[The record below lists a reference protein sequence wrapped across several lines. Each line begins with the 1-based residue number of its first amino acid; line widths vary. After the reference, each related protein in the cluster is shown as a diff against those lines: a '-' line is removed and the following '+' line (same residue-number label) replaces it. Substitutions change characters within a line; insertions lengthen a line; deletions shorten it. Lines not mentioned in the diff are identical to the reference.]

1 MSYIVNLTGVQPTL
15 VSGENIKTINGE
27 TILGSGDLTIDKTD
41 VGLGNVDNTSD
52 ADKPISTATQTALD
66 NKADLVG
73 GKVPSSQIPAI
84 AISEFL
90 GAVNSQAA
98 MLALLGQ
105 EGDWCIRTDVDSTYI
120 LIGTDPTD
128 IDNWQEIVTPTGA
141 VTSVNGYTGV
151 VVLNQNDIG
160 LGNVDDT
167 SDLNKPISTA
177 TQTALNAKQDS
188 LVSGTNIKTLEGQ
201 SLLGSGNIDLTKSDV
216 GLSNV
221 DNTSDLN
228 KPISTATQ
236 TALNGKFNNPTGT
249 SAQYIDG
256 TGALQTFPTILDAG
270 SLITEVYNNTG
281 ATLTKGTIVY
291 INGGQGNLPTI
302 TKANASA
309 DATSAQTF
317 GWVRNDITNNNNG
330 YVIVA
335 GKLSDLNTNGLGT
348 GTQLYLSGT
357 TSGAYTITKPQA
369 PTHLVYVG
377 VVVRD
382 HPTQGVIEVKIQN
395 GYEIDEL
402 HDVQIASI
410 ANNQVLQYES
420 STQLW
425 KNKSLTTAS
434 VAASTDKNY
443 ITNAQQAVIG
453 NTSGTNTG
461 DETQATIQSK
471 LGTASAS
478 TSGYLTSTDWNT
490 FNNKANGNIYTT
502 DGNVSSNRQVNLN
515 GKNLSFTNGSGV
527 GNFTTLLDDGV
538 QLSQL
543 SVDWGQISLDVQGGG
558 TGSGLLIQPN
568 GITING
574 YYKLPNSTPALNQ
587 IPYASST
594 SQLNFT
600 SIKTIEGQSLLG
612 SGNIDLT
619 KSDVGLGNVDNTS
632 DLNKPISTAT
642 QTALNAK
649 QDTITLTTTGTS
661 GAATLVGST
670 LNIPNYASGGLTY
683 FTEAQSTAAPNATV
697 PVDSLTAVSA
707 ATNADIAIRPKGTGA
722 FTLAIPDGTA
732 TGGDKRGANAVDL
745 QTSRTN
751 ANQVASGQWSFTAG
765 RSNRASGSY
774 DVALGVET
782 VASGGLGAMAVG
794 YLSQATGTYSYS
806 FGYGNGASGPAS
818 VSMGYGNTASGA
830 YSFAIGASNQ
840 ATGAQSVA
848 MGNTNIANAE
858 NSTAFGYY
866 SRVFG
871 VRGRWVTGQV
881 NVTPGDCQKSIFCLS
896 ARTTDATATTVLSG
910 YGAGAP
916 SATNQINLQNQSAY
930 RFKGTIIGKQSGS
943 TNACAWDVD
952 GLIVRGASAA
962 ATTLVVGNV
971 NLVSNTPAWGTPTLA
986 ADTTNGGL
994 RVQVTGLAATNIQ
1007 WTAVIETT
1015 EVIYA

>member
-105 EGDWCIRTDVDSTYI
+105 EGDWCIRTDVDLTYI

-128 IDNWQEIVTPTGA
+128 IDNWQEIVTPTSA

-151 VVLNQNDIG
+151 VVLDQNDIG

-369 PTHLVYVG
+369 PIHLVYVG

-395 GYEIDEL
+395 GYEVDEL

-443 ITNAQQAVIG
+443 VTDAQQVVIG

-471 LGTASAS
+471 LGTASTS

-490 FNNKANGNIYTT
+490 FN
-502 DGNVSSNRQVNLN
+502 
-515 GKNLSFTNGSGV
+515 GKQN
-527 GNFTTLLDDGV
+527 
-538 QLSQL
+538 
-543 SVDWGQISLDVQGGG
+543 
-558 TGSGLLIQPN
+558 
-568 GITING
+568 
-574 YYKLPNSTPALNQ
+574 AL
-587 IPYASST
+587 
-594 SQLNFT
+594 
-600 SIKTIEGQSLLG
+600 
-612 SGNIDLT
+612 
-619 KSDVGLGNVDNTS
+619 
-632 DLNKPISTAT
+632 
-642 QTALNAK
+642 
-649 QDTITLTTTGTS
+649 TLTTTGTS

-697 PVDSLTAVSA
+697 NVDSLTAVASTA
-707 ATNADIAIRPKGTGA
+707 NADFVIRPKGSGA
-722 FTLAIPDGTA
+722 ILVQIPDGTA
-732 TGGDKRGANAVDL
+732 TGGNKRGANAIDL
-745 QTSRTN
+745 QRTRN
-751 ANQVASGQWSFTAG
+751 VASQVASGPGSILIGDYSTSSGTTSISIGSQNI
-765 RSNRASGSY
+765 SN
-774 DVALGVET
+774 
-782 VASGGLGAMAVG
+782 
-794 YLSQATGTYSYS
+794 GTYTIAIGS
-806 FGYGNGASGPAS
+806 
-818 VSMGYGNTASGA
+818 GNTASNNQSTCVG
-830 YSFAIGASNQ
+830 YSNSV
-840 ATGAQSVA
+840 TGANWGHCFGQSNTVGGTYGTA
-848 MGNTNIANAE
+848 VGYSNNTGGSSSISCGAGNVTGLDYSRGNCSTLGANNRAE
-858 NSTAFGYY
+858 ESNSTAIGVYAGT
-866 SRVFG
+866 FG
-871 VRGRWVTGQV
+871 VQGRQAYSNGRFSTTG
-881 NVTPGDCQKSIFCLS
+881 DSQKGLFVLRI
-896 ARTTDATATTVLSG
+896 ATTNNTATTLTTNSGAASTNNQVILS
-910 YGAGAP
+910 
-916 SATNQINLQNQSAY
+916 NQSAY
-930 RFKGTIIGKQSGS
+930 RFKGTIIGKQSAS
-943 TNACAWDVD
+943 TNVCAWDVD
-952 GLIVRGASAA
+952 GLIVRGANAA

-971 NLVSNTPAWGTPTLA
+971 NLVSNTPSWGTPILA

-994 RVQVTGLAATNIQ
+994 IVQVTGLAATNIQ

>member
-27 TILGSGDLTIDKTD
+27 TILGDGDLTIDKTD
-41 VGLGNVDNTSD
+41 VGLGNVDDTSD

-105 EGDWCIRTDVDSTYI
+105 EGDWCIRTDVDLTYI

-151 VVLNQNDIG
+151 VVLDQNDIG

-167 SDLNKPISTA
+167 SDL
-177 TQTALNAKQDS
+177 D
-188 LVSGTNIKTLEGQ
+188 
-201 SLLGSGNIDLTKSDV
+201 
-216 GLSNV
+216 
-221 DNTSDLN
+221 

-357 TSGAYTITKPQA
+357 TSGAYTTTKPQA
-369 PTHLVYVG
+369 PIHLVYVG

-382 HPTQGVIEVKIQN
+382 HPTQGIIEVKIQN
-395 GYEIDEL
+395 GYEVDEL

-443 ITNAQQAVIG
+443 VTDAQQVVIG

-471 LGTASAS
+471 LGTASTS

-490 FNNKANGNIYTT
+490 FN
-502 DGNVSSNRQVNLN
+502 
-515 GKNLSFTNGSGV
+515 GKQN
-527 GNFTTLLDDGV
+527 
-538 QLSQL
+538 
-543 SVDWGQISLDVQGGG
+543 
-558 TGSGLLIQPN
+558 
-568 GITING
+568 
-574 YYKLPNSTPALNQ
+574 AL
-587 IPYASST
+587 
-594 SQLNFT
+594 
-600 SIKTIEGQSLLG
+600 
-612 SGNIDLT
+612 
-619 KSDVGLGNVDNTS
+619 
-632 DLNKPISTAT
+632 
-642 QTALNAK
+642 
-649 QDTITLTTTGTS
+649 TLTTTGTS

-683 FTEAQSTAAPNATV
+683 FTEAEATTSPNNTV
-697 PVDSLTAVSA
+697 YVDSLTAAGST
-707 ATNADIAIRPKGTGA
+707 TNVDVAIVPKGTGA
-722 FTLAIPDGTA
+722 FTLAIPDNTT
-732 TGGDKRGANAVDL
+732 TGGNKRGTNAIDL
-745 QTSRTN
+745 QTARTN
-751 ANQVASGQWSFTAG
+751 ANQVASGNNSIVIGVNSRASSNQGVAIGTSATASGVGVALNSNGDVTGSNATASNTGAFAVNGGQASGLWSFAMG
-765 RSNRASGSY
+765 RAVASNTNAFAFGAYYTGATASGEGS
-774 DVALGVET
+774 VAIG
-782 VASGGLGAMAVG
+782 
-794 YLSQATGTYSYS
+794 
-806 FGYGNGASGPAS
+806 
-818 VSMGYGNTASGA
+818 GNTASSFGA
-830 YSFAIGASNQ
+830 VAIGGQGNLASGYMSY
-840 ATGAQSVA
+840 AS
-848 MGNTNIANAE
+848 GNTT
-858 NSTAFGYY
+858 STFGVTGRQTRGYY
-866 SRVFG
+866 N
-871 VRGRWVTGQV
+871 TAI
-881 NVTPGDCQKSIFCLS
+881 GDCQKSEFFLS
-896 ARTTDATATTVLSG
+896 KRTTDATATTITIGGGVASSSNQVILS
-910 YGAGAP
+910 
-916 SATNQINLQNQSAY
+916 NQSSY
-930 RFKGTIIGKQSGS
+930 RFKGSIVGKQSGS
-943 TNACAWDVD
+943 TNVASWDID
-952 GLIVRGASAA
+952 GLIVRGANAA
-962 ATTLVVGNV
+962 ATTLAVSNV
-971 NLVSNTPAWGTPTLA
+971 TLVQNTPAWGTPTLA

-994 RVQVTGLAATNIQ
+994 RVQVTGATATNIQ

>member
-105 EGDWCIRTDVDSTYI
+105 EGDWCIRTDVDLTYI

-151 VVLNQNDIG
+151 VVLDQNDIG

-167 SDLNKPISTA
+167 SDL
-177 TQTALNAKQDS
+177 D
-188 LVSGTNIKTLEGQ
+188 
-201 SLLGSGNIDLTKSDV
+201 
-216 GLSNV
+216 
-221 DNTSDLN
+221 

-357 TSGAYTITKPQA
+357 TSGAYTTTKPQA
-369 PTHLVYVG
+369 PIHLVYVG

-382 HPTQGVIEVKIQN
+382 HPTQGIIEVKIQN
-395 GYEIDEL
+395 GYEVDEL

-443 ITNAQQAVIG
+443 VTDAQQVVIG

-471 LGTASAS
+471 LGTASTS

-490 FNNKANGNIYTT
+490 FNG
-502 DGNVSSNRQVNLN
+502 
-515 GKNLSFTNGSGV
+515 
-527 GNFTTLLDDGV
+527 
-538 QLSQL
+538 
-543 SVDWGQISLDVQGGG
+543 
-558 TGSGLLIQPN
+558 
-568 GITING
+568 
-574 YYKLPNSTPALNQ
+574 
-587 IPYASST
+587 
-594 SQLNFT
+594 
-600 SIKTIEGQSLLG
+600 
-612 SGNIDLT
+612 
-619 KSDVGLGNVDNTS
+619 
-632 DLNKPISTAT
+632 
-642 QTALNAK
+642 K
-649 QDTITLTTTGTS
+649 QDALTLTTTGTS

-697 PVDSLTAVSA
+697 NVDSLTAVAST
-707 ATNADIAIRPKGTGA
+707 TNADFVIRPKGTGA
-722 FTLAIPDGTA
+722 ILAAIPDGTA
-732 TGGDKRGANAVDL
+732 TGGNKRGANAVDL
-745 QTSRTN
+745 QTSRG
-751 ANQVASGQWSFTAG
+751 AASQVASGLYSFTA
-765 RSNRASGSY
+765 
-774 DVALGVET
+774 
-782 VASGGLGAMAVG
+782 
-794 YLSQATGTYSYS
+794 
-806 FGYGNGASGPAS
+806 
-818 VSMGYGNTASGA
+818 GYGNTASNNMSVSLGRSNTSSGPGGSFSAGDSNVSSATSSIALGA
-830 YSFAIGASNQ
+830 SNTSSAFASIAVGAGNSSANNYAVGLGYFNTSSGVSSVCLGNVNTANSDYSFAYGSYAHTFSIIGRQSYASGRES
-840 ATGAQSVA
+840 TDGDAQVSKFVLH
-848 MGNTNIANAE
+848 E
-858 NSTAFGYY
+858 
-866 SRVFG
+866 
-871 VRGRWVTGQV
+871 
-881 NVTPGDCQKSIFCLS
+881 
-896 ARTTDATATTVLSG
+896 RTTGNTATTLTTNSSAASTNNQVILS
-910 YGAGAP
+910 
-916 SATNQINLQNQSAY
+916 NQSAY
-930 RFKGTIIGKQSGS
+930 RFKGTIIGKKQGTTDVAS
-943 TNACAWDVD
+943 WDVD
-952 GLIVRGASAA
+952 GLIVRGANAA
-962 ATTLVVGNV
+962 ATTLNV
-971 NLVSNTPAWGTPTLA
+971 SNVTLVQNTPAWGTPTLA

>member
-27 TILGSGDLTIDKTD
+27 TILGAGDLTIDKTD

-105 EGDWCIRTDVDSTYI
+105 EGDWCIRTDVDKTYI

-128 IDNWQEIVTPTGA
+128 LDNWQEIVTPTGA

-151 VVLNQNDIG
+151 VVLDQNDIG

-167 SDLNKPISTA
+167 SDL
-177 TQTALNAKQDS
+177 D
-188 LVSGTNIKTLEGQ
+188 
-201 SLLGSGNIDLTKSDV
+201 
-216 GLSNV
+216 
-221 DNTSDLN
+221 

-249 SAQYIDG
+249 TAQYIDG

-270 SLITEVYNNTG
+270 SLITEVYNSTG

-317 GWVRNDITNNNNG
+317 GWVRNDIGNNNNG

-357 TSGAYTITKPQA
+357 TSGAYTTTKPQA
-369 PTHLVYVG
+369 PIHLVYVG

-395 GYEIDEL
+395 GYEVDEL

-420 STQLW
+420 SSQLW

-434 VAASTDKNY
+434 VSASTDKNY
-443 ITNAQQAVIG
+443 VTDAQQVVIG

-471 LGTASAS
+471 LGTASTS

-490 FNNKANGNIYTT
+490 FN
-502 DGNVSSNRQVNLN
+502 
-515 GKNLSFTNGSGV
+515 GKQN
-527 GNFTTLLDDGV
+527 
-538 QLSQL
+538 
-543 SVDWGQISLDVQGGG
+543 
-558 TGSGLLIQPN
+558 
-568 GITING
+568 
-574 YYKLPNSTPALNQ
+574 AL
-587 IPYASST
+587 
-594 SQLNFT
+594 
-600 SIKTIEGQSLLG
+600 
-612 SGNIDLT
+612 
-619 KSDVGLGNVDNTS
+619 
-632 DLNKPISTAT
+632 
-642 QTALNAK
+642 
-649 QDTITLTTTGTS
+649 TLTTTGTS

-683 FTEAQSTAAPNATV
+683 FTEAQSTTAPNATV
-697 PVDSLTAVSA
+697 NVDSLTAVA
-707 ATNADIAIRPKGTGA
+707 GTTNADIAIVPKGTGA
-722 FTLAIPDGTA
+722 LMADIPDNTTIGGNKRGQYAVDWQHGPKANQDRVASSDYSTIIGGRDNRAYNTYAIAGGYLAFAGGSQSTALQQGATTNTLAFAHG
-732 TGGDKRGANAVDL
+732 
-745 QTSRTN
+745 SRSL
-751 ANQVASGQWSFTAG
+751 ASGYGSVAFGSWIYADTT
-765 RSNRASGSY
+765 ASGDNSIAMGGGNISSAATSTAIGGEGNVSSAQGALSIGGRNNTANGIFSY
-774 DVALGVET
+774 
-782 VASGGLGAMAVG
+782 
-794 YLSQATGTYSYS
+794 
-806 FGYGNGASGPAS
+806 
-818 VSMGYGNTASGA
+818 ASGA
-830 YSFAIGASNQ
+830 YSTTNGVQ
-840 ATGAQSVA
+840 GRQS
-848 MGNTNIANAE
+848 
-858 NSTAFGYY
+858 
-866 SRVFG
+866 
-871 VRGRWVTGQV
+871 RGRALGTIQGE
-881 NVTPGDCQKSIFCLS
+881 TQKSEFYLS
-896 ARTTDATATTVLSG
+896 KRTTDATATTLTVAGGVASTANQVILS
-910 YGAGAP
+910 
-916 SATNQINLQNQSAY
+916 NNSAY
-930 RFKGTIIGKQSGS
+930 RFKGTIIGKQSAS
-943 TNACAWDVD
+943 TNVCAWDVD
-952 GLIVRGASAA
+952 GIIVRGANAA
-962 ATTLVVGNV
+962 ATTLSLGNV
-971 NLVSNTPAWGTPTLA
+971 TLVQNTPAWGTPTLA

>member
-105 EGDWCIRTDVDSTYI
+105 EGDWCIRTDVDLTYI

-151 VVLNQNDIG
+151 VVLDQNDIG
-160 LGNVDDT
+160 LGNVD
-167 SDLNKPISTA
+167 
-177 TQTALNAKQDS
+177 
-188 LVSGTNIKTLEGQ
+188 
-201 SLLGSGNIDLTKSDV
+201 
-216 GLSNV
+216 
-221 DNTSDLN
+221 NTSDLD

-335 GKLSDLNTNGLGT
+335 GKLNDLNTNGLGT

-357 TSGAYTITKPQA
+357 TSGEYTTTKPQA
-369 PTHLVYVG
+369 PIHLVYVG
-377 VVVRD
+377 IVVRD
-382 HPTQGVIEVKIQN
+382 HPTQGIIEVKIQN
-395 GYEIDEL
+395 GYEVDEL

-410 ANNQVLQYES
+410 ANDQVLQYES

-425 KNKSLTTAS
+425 KNKSLTTDS

-443 ITNAQQAVIG
+443 VTDAQQVVIG

-471 LGTASAS
+471 LGTASTS

-490 FNNKANGNIYTT
+490 FNG
-502 DGNVSSNRQVNLN
+502 
-515 GKNLSFTNGSGV
+515 
-527 GNFTTLLDDGV
+527 
-538 QLSQL
+538 
-543 SVDWGQISLDVQGGG
+543 
-558 TGSGLLIQPN
+558 
-568 GITING
+568 
-574 YYKLPNSTPALNQ
+574 
-587 IPYASST
+587 
-594 SQLNFT
+594 
-600 SIKTIEGQSLLG
+600 
-612 SGNIDLT
+612 
-619 KSDVGLGNVDNTS
+619 
-632 DLNKPISTAT
+632 
-642 QTALNAK
+642 K
-649 QDTITLTTTGTS
+649 QDALTLTTTGTS

-683 FTEAQSTAAPNATV
+683 FTEAQSTAAPNATI
-697 PVDSLTAVSA
+697 PVDSLTAAGST
-707 ATNADIAIRPKGTGA
+707 TNVDVAIVPKGTGA
-722 FTLAIPDGTA
+722 FTLNIPDNTA
-732 TGGDKRGANAVDL
+732 TGGNKRGVRAFDI
-745 QTSRTN
+745 QTSRGAAT
-751 ANQVASGQWSFTAG
+751 QVASGASSFCGGT
-765 RSNRASGSY
+765 NNTASGSRSFSF
-774 DVALGVET
+774 GNSNT
-782 VASGGLGAMAVG
+782 S
-794 YLSQATGTYSYS
+794 SGTYSVTMGS
-806 FGYGNGASGPAS
+806 TNTASNGCAVCLGLENLSSGDTS
-818 VSMGYGNTASGA
+818 TTIGWGNTASGT
-830 YSFAIGASNQ
+830 YSQSIGIFSQ
-840 ATGAQSVA
+840 ATAQGSVALGWFNVSSGDYSCTLGSRANAFSIIGRQVYASGQEGTSGDAQSSKFVLH
-848 MGNTNIANAE
+848 E
-858 NSTAFGYY
+858 
-866 SRVFG
+866 
-871 VRGRWVTGQV
+871 
-881 NVTPGDCQKSIFCLS
+881 
-896 ARTTDATATTVLSG
+896 RTTDATATTLTTNSSAASTNNQVILS
-910 YGAGAP
+910 
-916 SATNQINLQNQSAY
+916 NQAAY
-930 RFKGTIIGKQSGS
+930 RFKGTIIGKKSGTTDIAS
-943 TNACAWDVD
+943 WDVD
-952 GLIVRGASAA
+952 GLIVRGANAA
-962 ATTLVVGNV
+962 ATTLIVGNV

-994 RVQVTGLAATNIQ
+994 RVQVIGLAATNIQ

>member
-105 EGDWCIRTDVDSTYI
+105 EGDWCIRTDVDLTYI

-151 VVLNQNDIG
+151 VVLDQNDIG
-160 LGNVDDT
+160 LGNVDD
-167 SDLNKPISTA
+167 
-177 TQTALNAKQDS
+177 
-188 LVSGTNIKTLEGQ
+188 
-201 SLLGSGNIDLTKSDV
+201 
-216 GLSNV
+216 
-221 DNTSDLN
+221 TSDLN

-357 TSGAYTITKPQA
+357 TSGAYTTTKPQA
-369 PTHLVYVG
+369 PIHLVYVG

-395 GYEIDEL
+395 GYEVDEL

-420 STQLW
+420 SSQLW

-443 ITNAQQAVIG
+443 VTDAQQVVIG

-471 LGTASAS
+471 LGTASTS

-490 FNNKANGNIYTT
+490 FN
-502 DGNVSSNRQVNLN
+502 
-515 GKNLSFTNGSGV
+515 GKQN
-527 GNFTTLLDDGV
+527 
-538 QLSQL
+538 
-543 SVDWGQISLDVQGGG
+543 
-558 TGSGLLIQPN
+558 
-568 GITING
+568 
-574 YYKLPNSTPALNQ
+574 AL
-587 IPYASST
+587 
-594 SQLNFT
+594 
-600 SIKTIEGQSLLG
+600 
-612 SGNIDLT
+612 
-619 KSDVGLGNVDNTS
+619 
-632 DLNKPISTAT
+632 
-642 QTALNAK
+642 
-649 QDTITLTTTGTS
+649 TLTTTGTS

-670 LNIPNYASGGLTY
+670 LNIPNYASGTSGGRLGIADSTGTYTYYTTLTLAMAAATSGQTIEFFTD
-683 FTEAQSTAAPNATV
+683 FTETTATAITLKNGVNINGNNHTYSYTAATGNCFIDNGV
-697 PVDSLTAVSA
+697 AVTCSIL
-707 ATNADIAIRPKGTGA
+707 NLKI
-722 FTLAIPDGTA
+722 
-732 TGGDKRGANAVDL
+732 
-745 QTSRTN
+745 SRTN
-751 ANQVASGQWSFTAG
+751 YT
-765 RSNRASGSY
+765 SGSVY
-774 DVALGVET
+774 VQSSGSSDTNWNGSQIFVTASANNMIDILGTLRNCWVKVTGNGTAIYSAYTSNSRFFNCYGEST
-782 VASGGLGAMAVG
+782 GSGTGLSCRTSTLYNCIGLSVSGNAIYGDQSNIYNSTFRTTSGVCAQYGTYQNCNAVSSSSFGFQQCTLYNCVGVSTSNAGINSGGYVIRNSTSISGVGVSGGEWYNCHIFTSLSPAVD
-794 YLSQATGTYSYS
+794 
-806 FGYGNGASGPAS
+806 
-818 VSMGYGNTASGA
+818 VSMGVMNNCSIVTTWNNSLGHAVTTWYGPSGQYVNNYLQVANSSARIFNSTNVGALVYANNTMKGSASPI
-830 YSFAIGASNQ
+830 SPNI
-840 ATGAQSVA
+840 TQSVINTQDNQ
-848 MGNTNIANAE
+848 GNI
-858 NSTAFGYY
+858 
-866 SRVFG
+866 
-871 VRGRWVTGQV
+871 
-881 NVTPGDCQKSIFCLS
+881 L
-896 ARTTDATATTVLSG
+896 L
-910 YGAGAP
+910 
-916 SATNQINLQNQSAY
+916 
-930 RFKGTIIGKQSGS
+930 
-943 TNACAWDVD
+943 
-952 GLIVRGASAA
+952 
-962 ATTLVVGNV
+962 
-971 NLVSNTPAWGTPTLA
+971 
-986 ADTTNGGL
+986 
-994 RVQVTGLAATNIQ
+994 
-1007 WTAVIETT
+1007 
-1015 EVIYA
+1015 

>member
-105 EGDWCIRTDVDSTYI
+105 EGDWCIRTDVDLTYI

-151 VVLNQNDIG
+151 VVLDQNDIG
-160 LGNVDDT
+160 LG
-167 SDLNKPISTA
+167 
-177 TQTALNAKQDS
+177 
-188 LVSGTNIKTLEGQ
+188 
-201 SLLGSGNIDLTKSDV
+201 
-216 GLSNV
+216 NV

-357 TSGAYTITKPQA
+357 TSGAYTTTKPQA
-369 PTHLVYVG
+369 PIHLVYVG

-382 HPTQGVIEVKIQN
+382 HPTQGIIEVKIQN
-395 GYEIDEL
+395 GYEVDEL

-443 ITNAQQAVIG
+443 VTDAQQVVIG

-490 FNNKANGNIYTT
+490 FN
-502 DGNVSSNRQVNLN
+502 
-515 GKNLSFTNGSGV
+515 GKQN
-527 GNFTTLLDDGV
+527 
-538 QLSQL
+538 
-543 SVDWGQISLDVQGGG
+543 
-558 TGSGLLIQPN
+558 
-568 GITING
+568 
-574 YYKLPNSTPALNQ
+574 AL
-587 IPYASST
+587 
-594 SQLNFT
+594 
-600 SIKTIEGQSLLG
+600 
-612 SGNIDLT
+612 
-619 KSDVGLGNVDNTS
+619 
-632 DLNKPISTAT
+632 
-642 QTALNAK
+642 
-649 QDTITLTTTGTS
+649 TLTTTGTS

-683 FTEAQSTAAPNATV
+683 FTEAQNTAAPNATIN
-697 PVDSLTAVSA
+697 VDSLTAVAST
-707 ATNADIAIRPKGTGA
+707 TNADFALRPKGTGA
-722 FTLAIPDGTA
+722 ILAAIPDGTA
-732 TGGDKRGANAVDL
+732 TGGNKRGAGAVDL
-745 QTSRTN
+745 QTARTN
-751 ANQVASGQWSFTAG
+751 ANQVASGNYAFAAGNGNRAEGSYASIPGGYNNIATGAFGCFSGGGNNSSTGNTSFTFGQSNTASAGTSFALGTTCTSSGGNSFAMGQSAGASGQWSFSLGFGTSANADNSFAMGYWAHCFGIIG
-765 RSNRASGSY
+765 R
-774 DVALGVET
+774 
-782 VASGGLGAMAVG
+782 
-794 YLSQATGTYSYS
+794 QAYS
-806 FGYGNGASGPAS
+806 SGPES
-818 VSMGYGNTASGA
+818 TYGDS
-830 YSFAIGASNQ
+830 
-840 ATGAQSVA
+840 
-848 MGNTNIANAE
+848 
-858 NSTAFGYY
+858 
-866 SRVFG
+866 
-871 VRGRWVTGQV
+871 
-881 NVTPGDCQKSIFCLS
+881 QKSLFILRE
-896 ARTTDATATTVLSG
+896 RTTDATATTLTTNSG
-910 YGAGAP
+910 AA
-916 SATNQINLQNQSAY
+916 STNNQVILQNQSAY

-943 TNACAWDVD
+943 TNASAWDVD
-952 GLIVRGASAA
+952 GLIVRGANAA

>member
-27 TILGSGDLTIDKTD
+27 TILGAGDLTIDKTD

-105 EGDWCIRTDVDSTYI
+105 EGDWCIRTDVDLTYI

-151 VVLNQNDIG
+151 VVLDQNDIG
-160 LGNVDDT
+160 LGNVDD
-167 SDLNKPISTA
+167 
-177 TQTALNAKQDS
+177 
-188 LVSGTNIKTLEGQ
+188 
-201 SLLGSGNIDLTKSDV
+201 
-216 GLSNV
+216 
-221 DNTSDLN
+221 TSDLN

-335 GKLSDLNTNGLGT
+335 GKLNDLNTNGLGT

-357 TSGAYTITKPQA
+357 TSGTYTTTKPQA
-369 PTHLVYVG
+369 PIHLVYVG

-382 HPTQGVIEVKIQN
+382 HPTQGIIEVKIQN
-395 GYEIDEL
+395 GYEVDEL

-420 STQLW
+420 SSQLW

-443 ITNAQQAVIG
+443 VTDAQQVVIG

-490 FNNKANGNIYTT
+490 FN
-502 DGNVSSNRQVNLN
+502 
-515 GKNLSFTNGSGV
+515 GKQN
-527 GNFTTLLDDGV
+527 
-538 QLSQL
+538 
-543 SVDWGQISLDVQGGG
+543 
-558 TGSGLLIQPN
+558 
-568 GITING
+568 
-574 YYKLPNSTPALNQ
+574 AL
-587 IPYASST
+587 
-594 SQLNFT
+594 
-600 SIKTIEGQSLLG
+600 
-612 SGNIDLT
+612 
-619 KSDVGLGNVDNTS
+619 
-632 DLNKPISTAT
+632 
-642 QTALNAK
+642 
-649 QDTITLTTTGTS
+649 TLTTTGTS

-697 PVDSLTAVSA
+697 NVDSLTAVAST
-707 ATNADIAIRPKGTGA
+707 TNADIAIVPKGTGA
-722 FTLAIPDGTA
+722 FTLAIPDNTTTGGNKRGDYAVDFSRGDRDAADRVASGLSSFQIGRSLKTSGNYSMTLGNNQTTTGSYSLSFGLVNNTTGGNSLTFGSSCTTSGNYSLSFGSSCTASGGNSLSFGNGSTASGGGAIAIGELNTASSNNAFAIGSECIASNVRSIAMGFQTTASGYDSIGLGRQANTFGIQGRLSHSSGRFTTRGDSQLSKFLLQGRTTNNTA
-732 TGGDKRGANAVDL
+732 TTLVCSWQDL
-745 QTSRTN
+745 GSTPGV
-751 ANQVASGQWSFTAG
+751 ANQVI
-765 RSNRASGSY
+765 
-774 DVALGVET
+774 
-782 VASGGLGAMAVG
+782 
-794 YLSQATGTYSYS
+794 LS
-806 FGYGNGASGPAS
+806 
-818 VSMGYGNTASGA
+818 
-830 YSFAIGASNQ
+830 
-840 ATGAQSVA
+840 
-848 MGNTNIANAE
+848 
-858 NSTAFGYY
+858 
-866 SRVFG
+866 
-871 VRGRWVTGQV
+871 
-881 NVTPGDCQKSIFCLS
+881 
-896 ARTTDATATTVLSG
+896 
-910 YGAGAP
+910 
-916 SATNQINLQNQSAY
+916 NQSAY
-930 RFKGTIIGKQSGS
+930 RFKGTIIGKKSGTTDIAS
-943 TNACAWDVD
+943 WDID
-952 GLIVRGASAA
+952 GLIVRGANAA
-962 ATTLVVGNV
+962 STVLNVSNVTLVQ
-971 NLVSNTPAWGTPTLA
+971 NTPAWGTPTLA

>member
-27 TILGSGDLTIDKTD
+27 TILGAGDLTIDKTD

-105 EGDWCIRTDVDSTYI
+105 EGDWCIRTDVDKTYI

-128 IDNWQEIVTPTGA
+128 LDNWQEIVTPTGA

-151 VVLNQNDIG
+151 VVLDQNDIG

-167 SDLNKPISTA
+167 SDL
-177 TQTALNAKQDS
+177 D
-188 LVSGTNIKTLEGQ
+188 
-201 SLLGSGNIDLTKSDV
+201 
-216 GLSNV
+216 
-221 DNTSDLN
+221 

-249 SAQYIDG
+249 TAQYIDG
-256 TGALQTFPTILDAG
+256 TGGLQTFPTILDAG
-270 SLITEVYNNTG
+270 SLITEVYNSTG

-302 TKANASA
+302 TKAKADT

-317 GWVRNDITNNNNG
+317 GWVRNDIGNNNNG

-357 TSGAYTITKPQA
+357 TAGTYTTTKPQA
-369 PTHLVYVG
+369 PIHLVYVG

-395 GYEIDEL
+395 GYEVDEL

-420 STQLW
+420 SSQLW

-434 VAASTDKNY
+434 VSASTDKNY
-443 ITNAQQAVIG
+443 VTDAQQVVIG

-471 LGTASAS
+471 LGTASTS

-490 FNNKANGNIYTT
+490 FN
-502 DGNVSSNRQVNLN
+502 
-515 GKNLSFTNGSGV
+515 GKQN
-527 GNFTTLLDDGV
+527 
-538 QLSQL
+538 
-543 SVDWGQISLDVQGGG
+543 
-558 TGSGLLIQPN
+558 
-568 GITING
+568 
-574 YYKLPNSTPALNQ
+574 AL
-587 IPYASST
+587 
-594 SQLNFT
+594 
-600 SIKTIEGQSLLG
+600 
-612 SGNIDLT
+612 
-619 KSDVGLGNVDNTS
+619 
-632 DLNKPISTAT
+632 
-642 QTALNAK
+642 
-649 QDTITLTTTGTS
+649 TLTTTGTS

-670 LNIPNYASGGLTY
+670 LNIPNYASGGLTF

-697 PVDSLTAVSA
+697 NVDSLTAVAST
-707 ATNADIAIRPKGTGA
+707 TNADIAIVPKGTGA
-722 FTLAIPDGTA
+722 FTLAIPDGTT
-732 TGGDKRGANAVDL
+732 TGGNKRGARAFDI
-745 QTSRTN
+745 QTSRST
-751 ANQVASGQWSFTAG
+751 ATQVASGAGSFCGGT
-765 RSNRASGSY
+765 NNTASGSRSFSFGNNNTASGTY
-774 DVALGVET
+774 SVTMGSTNTASNGNAFALGVE
-782 VASGGLGAMAVG
+782 
-794 YLSQATGTYSYS
+794 
-806 FGYGNGASGPAS
+806 
-818 VSMGYGNTASGA
+818 NTASGDT
-830 YSFAIGASNQ
+830 STAIGW
-840 ATGAQSVA
+840 
-848 MGNTNIANAE
+848 GNTSSGTYSQSIGIFSQSTGTGSVSLGYFNVSNADYACTLGNRANAFSVIGRQVYASGQE
-858 NSTAFGYY
+858 ST
-866 SRVFG
+866 S
-871 VRGRWVTGQV
+871 
-881 NVTPGDCQKSIFCLS
+881 GDAQASKFVLHE
-896 ARTTDATATTVLSG
+896 RTTDATATTLTTNSSTASTNNQVILS
-910 YGAGAP
+910 
-916 SATNQINLQNQSAY
+916 NQSAY

-943 TNACAWDVD
+943 TNVCAWDVD
-952 GLIVRGASAA
+952 GLIVRGANAA

-986 ADTTNGGL
+986 ADTTRGGL
-994 RVQVTGLAATNIQ
+994 QVQVTGLAATNIQ

>member
-27 TILGSGDLTIDKTD
+27 TILGSGDLTINKTD

-105 EGDWCIRTDVDSTYI
+105 EGDWCIRTDVDLTYI

-151 VVLNQNDIG
+151 VVLDQNDIG

-167 SDLNKPISTA
+167 SDL
-177 TQTALNAKQDS
+177 D
-188 LVSGTNIKTLEGQ
+188 
-201 SLLGSGNIDLTKSDV
+201 
-216 GLSNV
+216 
-221 DNTSDLN
+221 

-317 GWVRNDITNNNNG
+317 GWIRNDITNNNNG

-369 PTHLVYVG
+369 PIHLVYVG
-377 VVVRD
+377 IVVRD

-395 GYEIDEL
+395 GYEVDEL

-420 STQLW
+420 SSQLW

-443 ITNAQQAVIG
+443 VTDAQQVVIG

-490 FNNKANGNIYTT
+490 FN
-502 DGNVSSNRQVNLN
+502 
-515 GKNLSFTNGSGV
+515 GKQN
-527 GNFTTLLDDGV
+527 
-538 QLSQL
+538 
-543 SVDWGQISLDVQGGG
+543 
-558 TGSGLLIQPN
+558 
-568 GITING
+568 
-574 YYKLPNSTPALNQ
+574 AL
-587 IPYASST
+587 
-594 SQLNFT
+594 
-600 SIKTIEGQSLLG
+600 
-612 SGNIDLT
+612 
-619 KSDVGLGNVDNTS
+619 
-632 DLNKPISTAT
+632 
-642 QTALNAK
+642 
-649 QDTITLTTTGTS
+649 TLTTTGTS

-697 PVDSLTAVSA
+697 NVDSLTAVAST
-707 ATNADIAIRPKGTGA
+707 TNADVAIVPKGTGA
-722 FTLAIPDGTA
+722 FMLDIPDNTA
-732 TGGDKRGANAVDL
+732 TGGNKRGARAIDL
-745 QTSRTN
+745 SSNRVS
-751 ANQVASGQWSFTAG
+751 ASQVASGADSILIG
-765 RSNRASGSY
+765 SN
-774 DVALGVET
+774 
-782 VASGGLGAMAVG
+782 
-794 YLSQATGTYSYS
+794 
-806 FGYGNGASGPAS
+806 
-818 VSMGYGNTASGA
+818 NTASGSNSIA
-830 YSFAIGASNQ
+830 IGNGVTASNTDACAIAGGLATNTYSVAIGVYATASGSQALALAGRPGGGAVASGDNSVAIGAS
-840 ATGAQSVA
+840 ATASGFRAYAFGTNSISNGAHSYTFGKGITANSVA
-848 MGNTNIANAE
+848 GRNVIGY
-858 NSTAFGYY
+858 TATDIG
-866 SRVFG
+866 VFG
-871 VRGRWVTGQV
+871 DT
-881 NVTPGDCQKSIFCLS
+881 QKSTFFLGL
-896 ARTTDATATTVLSG
+896 RTTGNTATTLAVGGGAASTDNQVILS
-910 YGAGAP
+910 
-916 SATNQINLQNQSAY
+916 NNSAY

-943 TNACAWDVD
+943 TNAAAWDVD
-952 GLIVRGASAA
+952 GLIVRGANAA
-962 ATTLVVGNV
+962 STTLVIGNV

>member
-52 ADKPISTATQTALD
+52 LNKPISTATQTALN

-105 EGDWCIRTDVDSTYI
+105 EGDWCIRTDVDLTYI

-151 VVLNQNDIG
+151 VVLDQNDIG

-167 SDLNKPISTA
+167 SDL
-177 TQTALNAKQDS
+177 D
-188 LVSGTNIKTLEGQ
+188 
-201 SLLGSGNIDLTKSDV
+201 
-216 GLSNV
+216 
-221 DNTSDLN
+221 

-357 TSGAYTITKPQA
+357 TSGAYTTTKPQA
-369 PTHLVYVG
+369 PIHLVYVG

-425 KNKSLTTAS
+425 KNKSLTTSS

-443 ITNAQQAVIG
+443 VTDSQQVVIG

-471 LGTASAS
+471 LGTASTS

-490 FNNKANGNIYTT
+490 FNGKQNAL
-502 DGNVSSNRQVNLN
+502 VS
-515 GKNLSFTNGSGV
+515 GTN
-527 GNFTTLLDDGV
+527 
-538 QLSQL
+538 
-543 SVDWGQISLDVQGGG
+543 
-558 TGSGLLIQPN
+558 
-568 GITING
+568 
-574 YYKLPNSTPALNQ
+574 
-587 IPYASST
+587 
-594 SQLNFT
+594 
-600 SIKTIEGQSLLG
+600 IKTIEGQSLLG

-683 FTEAQSTAAPNATV
+683 FTEAQSTAAPNATIN
-697 PVDSLTAVSA
+697 VDSLTAVASTA
-707 ATNADIAIRPKGTGA
+707 NADFAIVSKGNGSIM
-722 FTLAIPDGTA
+722 FGVPNNA
-732 TGGDKRGANAVDL
+732 TSGGNKRGINSVDL
-745 QTSRTN
+745 QKYRS
-751 ANQVASGQWSFTAG
+751 AADQVVGGDASSQVGAENKTVGAF
-765 RSNRASGSY
+765 SG
-774 DVALGVET
+774 T
-782 VASGGLGAMAVG
+782 
-794 YLSQATGTYSYS
+794 
-806 FGYGNGASGPAS
+806 YGNGNANNANYTHVLGRA
-818 VSMGYGNTASGA
+818 NTANGGSSILVGQFNSNSGTA
-830 YSFAIGASNQ
+830 CGAFGHSNSLSNDNQYAIGAYNSLGNQ
-840 ATGAQSVA
+840 NSIAIGRSCSDNGTNGRIVIGIAAFVA
-848 MGNTNIANAE
+848 
-858 NSTAFGYY
+858 
-866 SRVFG
+866 
-871 VRGRWVTGQV
+871 
-881 NVTPGDCQKSIFCLS
+881 GDTQKSIFSLS
-896 ARTTDATATTVLSG
+896 KRTTDATQTSLTLAASPYQGATSVRI
-910 YGAGAP
+910 AD
-916 SATNQINLQNQSAY
+916 NSAY
-930 RFKGTIIGKQSGS
+930 RFKGTIIGKQSAS
-943 TNACAWDVD
+943 TNICAWDID
-952 GLIVRGASAA
+952 GLIVRGVGA
-962 ATTLVVGNV
+962 ATTSLVLSNI
-971 NLVSNTPAWGTPTLA
+971 NLVQNTPAWGTPILS
-986 ADTTNGGL
+986 ADTTQGCLKVDVIGK
-994 RVQVTGLAATNIQ
+994 AATNIQ
-1007 WTAVIETT
+1007 WTAMIETT

>member
-105 EGDWCIRTDVDSTYI
+105 EGDWCIRTDVDKTYI

-151 VVLNQNDIG
+151 VVLDQNDIG

-167 SDLNKPISTA
+167 SDL
-177 TQTALNAKQDS
+177 D
-188 LVSGTNIKTLEGQ
+188 
-201 SLLGSGNIDLTKSDV
+201 
-216 GLSNV
+216 
-221 DNTSDLN
+221 

-249 SAQYIDG
+249 TAQYIDG
-256 TGALQTFPTILDAG
+256 TGGLQTFPTILDAG
-270 SLITEVYNNTG
+270 SLITEVYNSTG

-302 TKANASA
+302 TKAKADT

-317 GWVRNDITNNNNG
+317 GWVRNDIGNNNNG

-357 TSGAYTITKPQA
+357 TSGAYTTTKPQA
-369 PTHLVYVG
+369 PIHLVYVG

-395 GYEIDEL
+395 GYEVDEL

-420 STQLW
+420 SSQLW

-434 VAASTDKNY
+434 VSASTDKNY
-443 ITNAQQAVIG
+443 VTDAQQVVIG

-461 DETQATIQSK
+461 DETTATIQSK
-471 LGTASAS
+471 LGTASTS

-490 FNNKANGNIYTT
+490 FN
-502 DGNVSSNRQVNLN
+502 
-515 GKNLSFTNGSGV
+515 GKQN
-527 GNFTTLLDDGV
+527 
-538 QLSQL
+538 
-543 SVDWGQISLDVQGGG
+543 
-558 TGSGLLIQPN
+558 
-568 GITING
+568 
-574 YYKLPNSTPALNQ
+574 AL
-587 IPYASST
+587 
-594 SQLNFT
+594 
-600 SIKTIEGQSLLG
+600 
-612 SGNIDLT
+612 
-619 KSDVGLGNVDNTS
+619 
-632 DLNKPISTAT
+632 
-642 QTALNAK
+642 
-649 QDTITLTTTGTS
+649 TLTTTGTS

-683 FTEAQSTAAPNATV
+683 FTEAQSTAAPNGTV
-697 PVDSLTAVSA
+697 PVNSLTPVTAT
-707 ATNADIAIRPKGTGA
+707 TNADFAIVPKGNGA
-722 FTLAIPDGTA
+722 LLVAIPDNTNANGN
-732 TGGDKRGANAVDL
+732 KRGAYAVDL
-745 QTSRTN
+745 QLNRTFYSR
-751 ANQVASGQWSFTAG
+751 VASGANAIAIG
-765 RSNRASGSY
+765 R
-774 DVALGVET
+774 D
-782 VASGGLGAMAVG
+782 
-794 YLSQATGTYSYS
+794 
-806 FGYGNGASGPAS
+806 
-818 VSMGYGNTASGA
+818 NTASGTDSMCLGA
-830 YSFAIGASNQ
+830 LGNATGTQSMIIGSGTSSN
-840 ATGAQSVA
+840 AGSIALGTNVNALGAQSASFGNLTTASGTQSMALGHSSGATGDYSYALGREHTVSGVVA
-848 MGNTNIANAE
+848 SALGGQACTSSGSRSIVIGHSSIANGDYSFVMGRQAH
-858 NSTAFGYY
+858 SFGIY
-866 SRVFG
+866 
-871 VRGRWVTGQV
+871 GRQTYASGQEA
-881 NVTPGDCQKSIFCLS
+881 TQGDAQASKFILRE
-896 ARTTDATATTVLSG
+896 RTTGNTATTLTTDSG
-910 YGAGAP
+910 AAA
-916 SATNQINLQNQSAY
+916 SSTNQVILSNQSAY

-943 TNACAWDVD
+943 TNVAAWDVD
-952 GLIVRGASAA
+952 GLIVRGANAA

-971 NLVSNTPAWGTPTLA
+971 NLVSNTPAWGTPTLS